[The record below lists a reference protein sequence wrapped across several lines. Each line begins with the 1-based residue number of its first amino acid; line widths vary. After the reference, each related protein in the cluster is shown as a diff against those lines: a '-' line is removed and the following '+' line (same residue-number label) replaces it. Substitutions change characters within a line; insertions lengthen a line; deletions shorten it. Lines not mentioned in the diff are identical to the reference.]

1 MPTAVDFLPPNR
13 FALRFE
19 GGAAAVDAQVAACP
33 GERADPSVWQED
45 AERQLGSG
53 GRRAF
58 TWRES
63 VLGRPGVGISYV
75 AEPQE
80 RAWSALAERVRA
92 TFDPD
97 GVLA

>member
-33 GERADPSVWQED
+33 GERADPSVWEED
-45 AERQLGSG
+45 AARQLGRG

-58 TWRES
+58 TWQECRARAS
-63 VLGRPGVGISYV
+63 RGRHRVRGRA
-75 AEPQE
+75 AEH
-80 RAWSALAERVRA
+80 AWSPLAERVRA
-92 TFDPD
+92 SFDPD